1 METNHP
7 PLATVMDLLLDAVCV
22 VDPQGRYL
30 YVNAGYERIFGYS
43 AAEVLGK
50 PLIDLVHPD
59 DRERTLQAAREVM
72 DGQPKLHFRNRYIRK
87 DGRVV
92 DVQWSA
98 RWSEDQ
104 RVRIAVAHDVTELKR
119 AEAVQAALLEIS
131 EAAQIDGD
139 LQAMIASIHAIVG
152 GLLPATNFFVAL
164 HDARRGT
171 VEFPYFVDEYDP
183 PPGPMPIDRPCC
195 ATK

>member
-1 METNHP
+1 METSHP

-22 VDPQGRYL
+22 VDPHGRYL

-92 DVQWSA
+92 DVQWWRVGPRTSA
-98 RWSEDQ
+98 CASQWPTTSPNSG
-104 RVRIAVAHDVTELKR
+104 APKR
-119 AEAVQAALLEIS
+119 CRPRCWRFRRRRRS
-131 EAAQIDGD
+131 T
-139 LQAMIASIHAIVG
+139 
-152 GLLPATNFFVAL
+152 ATC
-164 HDARRGT
+164 
-171 VEFPYFVDEYDP
+171 
-183 PPGPMPIDRPCC
+183 MP
-195 ATK
+195 

>member
-50 PLIDLVHPD
+50 PMIDLVHPD

-104 RVRIAVAHDVTELKR
+104 RRAHC
-119 AEAVQAALLEIS
+119 
-131 EAAQIDGD
+131 
-139 LQAMIASIHAIVG
+139 G
-152 GLLPATNFFVAL
+152 GPRRHRTQ
-164 HDARRGT
+164 ARRGGAGRAAGD
-171 VEFPYFVDEYDP
+171 FR
-183 PPGPMPIDRPCC
+183 GRADRRRPAGHDRQHPCHRRR
-195 ATK
+195 AVAGHQLLRGIA